1 MRTSTNL
8 SRLAAMVAVV
18 MAVAAS
24 AASCGKKQPSQPV
37 VEKYPAK
44 EFTLSLIETRQL
56 KTFQWAVSPTGQTD
70 NGEEEIKTLC
80 VTKFNH
86 VTLTSTADVNVES
99 SDPSVVSV
107 NRSSSRNYVLA
118 FEDNEGYATIRV
130 WNGDASSKKE
140 VKIQVQGRPFVPIEG
155 IVFRYG
161 PTPEQEETIVAK
173 RFSLTRPLLRCH
185 YPGDE
190 ANEHDGP
197 MSSRPST
204 GDISIKKWMWNR
216 GMVWSD
222 EKETFITDT
231 SQGALLTFVG
241 ITPENAS
248 FRTVRAF
255 ESEWS
260 SDGGGNWQGRLAIYG
275 FYEEGTYH
283 WPNVYSC
290 ENDVSDF
297 VGIDTWVCGP
307 VDGRIYMACLKFDVE
322 DNGARY
328 FYLYHAT
335 EPEGPTGEDW

>member
-1 MRTSTNL
+1 
-8 SRLAAMVAVV
+8 MVAII

-24 AASCGKKQPSQPV
+24 AASCGKKQLSQPA

-44 EFTLSLIETRQL
+44 EFTLSLVETRQL

-70 NGEEEIKTLC
+70 NGEEEIKNLC

-86 VTLTSTADVNVES
+86 VTLASTADVNVES

-107 NRSSSRNYVLA
+107 NRSSSRKYVLA

-130 WNGDASSKKE
+130 WNGDGASKKE

-173 RFSLTRPLLRCH
+173 RYSI
-185 YPGDE
+185 
-190 ANEHDGP
+190 
-197 MSSRPST
+197 SRPKLYCHLPDDKGNDDYIYTRTET
-204 GDISIKKWMWNR
+204 GDFSIKKWMWNR
-216 GMVWSD
+216 GMIWS
-222 EKETFITDT
+222 EEQETFVVDT

-248 FRTVRAF
+248 FRTVLAF
-255 ESEWS
+255 ESEWNAP
-260 SDGGGNWQGRLAIYG
+260 GNSWETRLAQEG
-275 FYEEGTYH
+275 FFEEGKYH
-283 WPNVYSC
+283 WPNEYSC

-297 VGIDTWVCGP
+297 IGVSTWVYGP
-307 VDGRIYMACLKFDVE
+307 VDGLIYMACLKFDAE
-322 DNGARY
+322 DGGVRY
-328 FYLYHAT
+328 FYLYHAN
-335 EPEGPTGEDW
+335 EPTGPTGEDW